1 MVLVVVLEL
10 GLVGVLIVVLMVG
23 VVGDVSKLWWLPCHL
38 VVLVSVLVMVWVV
51 LAMSSLVGVFFVV
64 VLVVIVF
71 AGGCLVVVAG
81 GMWYNY
87 SIGLSRASLV
97 LGCAWSAPLSEV

>member
-51 LAMSSLVGVFFVV
+51 LAMSSLVGVFFC
-64 VLVVIVF
+64 
-71 AGGCLVVVAG
+71 GCLG
-81 GMWYNY
+81 SHCLCW
-87 SIGLSRASLV
+87 GLSC
-97 LGCAWSAPLSEV
+97 GCCWWHVV